1 MFSKLER
8 IPPFRWRLLS
18 TTFLVLLAIS
28 LSASPLFAQ
37 EDPERILLTN
47 SQRAK
52 IHAGDV
58 HVELQEGEINRGVVI
73 GIIQHPVADVIPLV
87 ANCWEY
93 GNWREALIDTGL
105 EGRESSDVVI
115 CSGTAVVP
123 FPARNR
129 SGHFRV
135 HNRHE
140 TIGGIN
146 SYVSSFKYIE
156 GSGNMEDMFGYWII
170 HPYGPNGEHTIL
182 KHVLNVDIGGFLPGA
197 LVRWATRR
205 TLPDT
210 VFGIRE
216 VLNRRNG
223 TNLSGP
229 RYWQNQSY
237 D

>member
-1 MFSKLER
+1 MDGTFRL
-8 IPPFRWRLLS
+8 IAPFRWHTVGFGFVVLFLS
-18 TTFLVLLAIS
+18 LLLA
-28 LSASPLFAQ
+28 SPVMAG
-37 EDPERILLTN
+37 EEPERIRLTN
-47 SQRAK
+47 GQKAT

-73 GIIQHPVADVIPLV
+73 GIVQAPMADVIPLV

-93 GNWREALIDTGL
+93 GDWREALIDTKL
-105 EGRESSDVVI
+105 ERRVSDDVVI

-129 SGHFRV
+129 SGNFRV
-135 HNRHE
+135 HNRHQRV
-140 TIGGIN
+140 GGID

-156 GSGNMEDMFGYWII
+156 GSGNMEDMFGYWILT
-170 HPYGPNGEHTIL
+170 PYGPNGEHTIL

-210 VFGIRE
+210 VIGIRE
-216 VLNRRNG
+216 VLTKRNSTG
-223 TNLSGP
+223 ASGP
-229 RYWQNQSY
+229 NYWIDHSY
-237 D
+237 E

>member
-1 MFSKLER
+1 MLPFCE
-8 IPPFRWRLLS
+8 PPPTSRGKLLS
-18 TTFLVLLAIS
+18 TTLAGFLLLSFVAFP
-28 LSASPLFAQ
+28 AFAG
-37 EDPERILLTN
+37 EEPERIRLTN
-47 SQRAK
+47 TQQTILHS
-52 IHAGDV
+52 GDV
-58 HVELQEGEINRGVVI
+58 HVELQQGDINRGIVV
-73 GIIQHPVADVIPLV
+73 GIIQAPVSDVMPLV
-87 ANCWEY
+87 GNCWEY
-93 GNWREALIDTGL
+93 GDWREALIDTKL
-105 EGRESSDVVI
+105 ERRISDEVVI

-135 HNRHE
+135 HNRNE
-140 TIGGIN
+140 TVGGIP
-146 SYVSSFKYIE
+146 SFVSSFKYIE

-170 HPYGPNGEHTIL
+170 QPYGPDGEHTLL

-197 LVRWATRR
+197 LVRWATRA

-223 TNLSGP
+223 SNLSGP
-229 RYWQNQSY
+229 KFWQPYSY